1 MTTAPPPNGGYPIDS
16 DLHQMTDDGCPLVPD
31 PARWVDPV
39 WQDECD
45 RHATS
50 APVVRP
56 APALSNLAWDNWMG
70 RWGLATGTLLLVTAV
85 AIGAA
90 AMQWAGGVTL
100 RAVLGVTASLLVYA
114 AIMSVHYFDRTS
126 PAY

>member
-1 MTTAPPPNGGYPIDS
+1 MTTAPPPSGGYPIDS

-31 PARWVDPV
+31 PARWADPV

-45 RHATS
+45 RHATP
-50 APVVRP
+50 APVARP
-56 APALSNLAWDNWMG
+56 VPALPNLAWDGWMG
-70 RWGLATGTLLLVTAV
+70 RWGLATGTLLLLAAAAT
-85 AIGAA
+85 GAA
-90 AMQWAGGVTL
+90 AVQWAGGAAL
-100 RAVLGVTASLLVYA
+100 RAALGVTASLLVYA